1 MPANIINHYIRQS
14 ALFIGGLQLL
24 AACSGNNTQ
33 QPSATPAIAT
43 HASASLQIDTI
54 PLQLLPDVR
63 QGCACY
69 FAADSSALHRREFLL
84 VNYFD
89 NRCFM
94 KINGKV
100 TEFRHTLQ
108 RIEKNGITLRAVS
121 DQYELSA
128 EFETADANSNED
140 WYYRVTLS
148 ITDKK
153 EHSVVLYLT
162 GPCNCS
168 PETIG

>member
-14 ALFIGGLQLL
+14 ALFIGGVQLL
-24 AACSGNNTQ
+24 SACSGDNVQ
-33 QPSATPAIAT
+33 QPSATAAVAT
-43 HASASLQIDTI
+43 YASASLQVDTI
-54 PLQLLPDVR
+54 PLQLLPDVH

-69 FAADSSALHRREFLL
+69 FAADSSALRRREFLL

-94 KINGKV
+94 KINGKLI
-100 TEFRHTLQ
+100 EFRHTL
-108 RIEKNGITLRAVS
+108 RHIEKNGITLRAVS
-121 DQYELSA
+121 DQYELRA
-128 EFETADANSNED
+128 EFEASDANNNEE
-140 WYYRVTLS
+140 WFYRVTLS
-148 ITDKK
+148 ISDKK
-153 EHSVVLYLT
+153 EHSVVLHLT